1 MINQSILRTVLIVA
15 TALLLATSGTRA
27 DPFVFGSHR
36 LMVKTPPG
44 SGGLSIYVSGMAG
57 NSPFTATPQ
66 TTCYD
71 NLNPTPGWHYINFIA
86 LNGSQLQ
93 VITFTSRDC
102 TTGYN
107 TNRVLTVP
115 LNDGLKNLWIDASY

>member
-1 MINQSILRTVLIVA
+1 MNQSVLKRCLIA
-15 TALLLATSGTRA
+15 GTTLLLAVSGTRA

-36 LMVKTPPG
+36 LMVKTPFG
-44 SGGLSIYVSGMAG
+44 SQRLSIYVSGTAG
-57 NSPFTATPQ
+57 NSSLTATPQ
-66 TTCYD
+66 TTCYG
-71 NLNPTPGWHYINFIA
+71 NLNPTPRWHYISFIA
-86 LNGSQLQ
+86 LNGSPLQ
-93 VITFTSRDC
+93 VITFTSPDC